1 MADKQHYR
9 WVIFSLSFANLLVEG
24 GIKNTVPVVYVA
36 LRDSFHWSAA
46 ATSGVFSLGGLTGA
60 LSAPLLGRLL
70 DRIGPRYLFPLGGL
84 LILMGYLTSSGANE
98 LWQLYLLYSIVATV
112 GENTISSFTTAATL
126 SPWFPRSRGRM
137 LGLADAGNSLGQ
149 VVFLPL
155 AQWLIS
161 TIGWRDTFRI
171 FGLLFFLLVGP
182 ANFLLQRRPPVQQV
196 IAGGGRSLET
206 GMPAS
211 LAGEDRDG
219 GEVPSPPAGEGA
231 LTARSSQITA
241 TDAPWIRRILLYP
254 SVWFL
259 VTARLLAAMGLHL
272 TQVHI
277 VAFFITAGYS
287 PLLAASAVGAVGL
300 VGLAGRPISGTL
312 SDVLGREVV
321 YTIGSGMQIG
331 GIVILLALG
340 DGQSLWPIL
349 LFVALNGLSDG
360 IGGLVVGAKA
370 ADLFP
375 TSALGSVMGLVQM
388 GRGLG
393 IMLGPLI
400 GGLLFD
406 LQGNYVVAF
415 MLAVALM
422 FVAIGCMWGACRTGG
437 RPRYS

>member
-1 MADKQHYR
+1 MAGKRHYG
-9 WVIFSLSFANLLVEG
+9 WVIFSLSFTNLLVEG

-60 LSAPLLGRLL
+60 LCAPLLGRLL

-84 LILMGYLTSSGANE
+84 CILVGYLTSSSVTE
-98 LWQLYLLYSIVATV
+98 LWQLYLLYSILAAV

-126 SPWFPRSRGRM
+126 SPWFPRNRGRM

-161 TIGWRDTFRI
+161 TIGWRDTFRF
-171 FGLLFFLLVGP
+171 FGLLFFALVGP
-182 ANFLLQRRPPVQQV
+182 ANFLLQRPPPVQGV
-196 IAGGGRSLET
+196 IARRATLVET
-206 GMPAS
+206 ETSSSPAS
-211 LAGEDRDG
+211 QL
-219 GEVPSPPAGEGA
+219 
-231 LTARSSQITA
+231 TA
-241 TDAPWIRRILLYP
+241 TDSTRMRRILRRP
-254 SVWFL
+254 AVWFL
-259 VTARLLAAMGLHL
+259 VMARLLAAMGHHL

-277 VAFFITAGYS
+277 VAFFIVAGYN
-287 PLLAASAVGAVGL
+287 PLLAASAIGAVGL
-300 VGLAGRPISGTL
+300 VGMAGRPISGAL
-312 SDVLGREVV
+312 SDTLGREVV
-321 YTIGSGMQIG
+321 YTVGSGMQIG
-331 GIVILLALG
+331 GIVALLTLG
-340 DGQSLWPIL
+340 DGQRLWPIL

-393 IMLGPLI
+393 IMVGPLL
-400 GGLLFD
+400 GGLLCD
-406 LQGNYVVAF
+406 LQGDYVMAFTLALALVVA
-415 MLAVALM
+415 
-422 FVAIGCMWGACRTGG
+422 AIGCMWGARIAGARG
-437 RPRYS
+437 HG